1 MAVKRENR
9 NKVYAYIYKQGKT
22 SRQEIAV
29 NLGMSMPTVLQ
40 YTKELIEE
48 GQIQEIGAY
57 ESTGGRKA
65 KSLSIRPKV
74 RTAVG
79 LDLTKKHVSI
89 LLIDLLGNIID
100 HKRERK
106 LFEKTSE
113 YFGQLRLM
121 VDDIISQNGISSE
134 QILGIGVSVPG
145 NVEEAQ
151 GKICNLHMLGLAE
164 LDFTEISHVMQYP
177 CIFMNDANAAA
188 VELKRQYK
196 GNAVYLSLSDTVG
209 GAVFIENRLYEG
221 DNFRSAEIGHMRL
234 VPEGRL
240 CYCGKR
246 GCVDPY
252 CSALV
257 LKNCVNADL
266 ETFFSC
272 LEKKEEKCMKVWDEY
287 LNDLALVIHNLRFFM
302 DCNIIL
308 GGYVGSYL
316 EPYLTEIR
324 KRVVE
329 LGHFEISAEYIQTCS
344 YKMEASALGAALQHI
359 DVYLKN
365 M

>member
-1 MAVKRENR
+1 MAIKKENR
-9 NKVYAYIYKQGKT
+9 NKVYAYIYEQGKT
-22 SRQEIAV
+22 SRQEIVV

-48 GQIQEIGAY
+48 GLIREDGAF

-65 KSLSIRPKV
+65 KSLSISPKV
-74 RTAVG
+74 RTAIG
-79 LDLTKKHVSI
+79 LDITKKHVSL

-106 LFEKTSE
+106 PFEKTSE
-113 YFGQLRLM
+113 YFK
-121 VDDIISQNGISSE
+121 DIRKLIDEMILENKISHE

-145 NVEEAQ
+145 NVEEDQ
-151 GKICNLHMLGLAE
+151 GKIRNLHMLGLVE
-164 LDFTEISHVMQYP
+164 LDFTEISNVMEYP

-209 GAVFIENRLYEG
+209 GAVFIGNCLYEG

-234 VPEGRL
+234 VPNGRL
-240 CYCGKR
+240 CYCGKK

-257 LKNCVNADL
+257 LKNCVNGDL
-266 ETFFSC
+266 ETFFEC
-272 LEKKEEKCMKVWDEY
+272 LDNRDEKCIRVWDEY
-287 LNDLALVIHNLRFFM
+287 LNSLTLVIHNLRFLM

-316 EPYLTEIR
+316 EPYLPEIR
-324 KRVVE
+324 KRTID
-329 LGHFEISAEYIQTCS
+329 LGHFESSAEYIQICS
-344 YKMEASALGAALQHI
+344 YRKEASALGAALQHI
-359 DVYLKN
+359 DIYLKN